1 MTTNLK
7 KPGSKKP
14 PARKTAAQPAAAA
27 PAVATPAPK
36 PATQRPEKPAVEKPV
51 SRRGGMAAL
60 AVDVPA
66 VTRAAIGSRGFA
78 EAGLI
83 THWAEIIGADL
94 ARGCQPDQLKFPK
107 GARSDGTLTLRCLG
121 AMAIEIQHQAPYLL
135 ERINGY
141 FGYRAI
147 ARLKLVQGTLRRR
160 PARAA
165 LKLPPPAAG
174 DLAATEAALAGLP
187 EDDLKNTL
195 RRLGTAIRQRSKL
208 APQR

>member
-1 MTTNLK
+1 MTTN
-7 KPGSKKP
+7 SKKP
-14 PARKTAAQPAAAA
+14 AAGEAA
-27 PAVATPAPK
+27 PAQPTAKPAPKSAPK
-36 PATQRPEKPAVEKPV
+36 PAGQQPV
-51 SRRGGMAAL
+51 QRRGGMAAL

-83 THWAEIIGADL
+83 THWSEIIGADL

-107 GARSDGTLTLRCLG
+107 GQRSDGTLTLRCIG
-121 AMAIEIQHQAPYLL
+121 ALALEIQHQGPYLL

-160 PARAA
+160 PARPA
-165 LKLPPPAAG
+165 LKLPALAP
-174 DLAATEAALAGLP
+174 DDIAATEAALADLP
-187 EDDLKNTL
+187 EDDLKETL
-195 RRLGTAIRQRSKL
+195 RRLGTAIRQRGKV
-208 APQR
+208 PPRR